1 LSKHKTQ
8 VENTE
13 KTAKKQDEPP
23 CEKKAVETV
32 CEVKETVAEGKEAV
46 ESELEEIESDGEL
59 PESKLPFPRATIV
72 NMLRKNLSKGKQI
85 KGQVKD
91 ELNLWL
97 AKMIERL
104 GTKMNAQPYTFASY
118 EMLKETIA
126 PYEFIQ
132 DIDGEKKEL
141 VHKLKNIQENCDAII
156 NFIDES
162 SKKKVKTI
170 SLEGEEPPFPKATIT
185 RSLRK
190 HLDEG
195 KQIKGPVKQGL
206 NIWLGKLIQRI
217 AKKMDSHPY
226 SYIDGGMFREAI
238 ETYENVGDIE
248 IEKIR
253 IIKQLEAIKL
263 SCDVLVSEIERK
275 FKV

>member
-1 LSKHKTQ
+1 VSKQEAKI
-8 VENTE
+8 EE
-13 KTAKKQDEPP
+13 KE
-23 CEKKAVETV
+23 EIE
-32 CEVKETVAEGKEAV
+32 EAV
-46 ESELEEIESDGEL
+46 EEDDEDEAEVAAETTTATVEELEASNGEL

-91 ELNLWL
+91 ELNIWL
-97 AKMIERL
+97 AKMIERI
-104 GTKMNAQPYTFASY
+104 GVKMNAQPYTFASY
-118 EMLKETIA
+118 EMLKESIA

-132 DIDGEKKEL
+132 DIDAEKKEMIE
-141 VHKLKNIQENCDAII
+141 KLQKIKDNCDAVV
-156 NFIDES
+156 NSIDET
-162 SKKKVKTI
+162 SKKKVKSI
-170 SLEGEEPPFPKATIT
+170 SMEGEEPPFPKATIT

-190 HLDEG
+190 HLESG

-217 AKKMDSHPY
+217 AKKMDAHPY

-263 SCDVLVSEIERK
+263 SCDVLISEIDRK